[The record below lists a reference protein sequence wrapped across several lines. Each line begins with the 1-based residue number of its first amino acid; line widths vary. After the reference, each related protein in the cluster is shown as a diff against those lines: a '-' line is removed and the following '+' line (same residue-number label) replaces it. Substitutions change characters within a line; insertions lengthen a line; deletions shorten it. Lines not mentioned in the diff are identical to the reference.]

1 MRSIAHEF
9 SLSSQIIVQSAREM
23 RASNTKTRK
32 NKTNKLL
39 LTDWYLILL
48 YVFLFVFSLLY
59 FAYSAQLVRLCGIK
73 LRTTE
78 ISHSQLHSLFFQ
90 TEEGKQTENYY
101 EVKYK

>member
-1 MRSIAHEF
+1 M
-9 SLSSQIIVQSAREM
+9 
-23 RASNTKTRK
+23 
-32 NKTNKLL
+32 L

-73 LRTTE
+73 LRTKKDLV
-78 ISHSQLHSLFFQ
+78 SQPTTFTFFQ